1 MPILALLFLM
11 TIGVALP
18 TPPAAPTV
26 QSPEE
31 VLVRIET
38 EQGAIV
44 VAIDTVRAPVTAA
57 NFLRYVDGGHYAGGR
72 FHRTVRRNPDNQ
84 PVSPVKIEVIQ
95 AGAARER
102 AGFAP
107 IRLERT
113 SVTGLRHLDGVI
125 SMARLGPDTATSD
138 FFICVGDQPEL
149 DFGGKRNP
157 DGQGFAAFGR
167 VVAGMEVVR
176 RIHQSPVSEQA
187 LNPPV
192 SIRRIQR
199 VTPGVTVE
207 SPLAGQVTIY
217 RDKFGVPHIFGK
229 TDAAAIFGLMYAQCE
244 DNFWQLEQDLLR
256 SIGRAAESSGEKGVA
271 NDRLYRAFEVER
283 LSKEEYERLPS
294 SLRAICDAYAAGIN
308 HYLARQFDPRSRS
321 GRPGLLERA
330 EPWHIL
336 ATSRMGRLGGLN
348 RVGLPVS
355 AIRIGEPIGATALAD
370 RPAGSGGPEVPEL
383 LDEQDSLLALERTIA
398 IDPDAGSNMWAIG
411 PAKSATGNPMLLIN
425 PHVGFFG
432 GGQRYEA
439 HLHSEEGL
447 DVYGFAILGTPYIRS
462 GFTANLGWSHTN
474 NYADTVDGYLETFDR
489 AGAPLDYRYGA
500 GYRTATEWEDSIQ
513 VKTAAGLETRRYR
526 FRRTHHGP
534 LIGELNGRPV
544 AARVARLSEGGEL
557 AQRVAMNRARNFSE
571 FRAALARVALT
582 GSNTLYADRTGKIYY
597 VHGNAMPRRPL
608 GPDWSKPVDGSQT
621 GTEWQGYHRLDEL
634 PNRLNPPAGYL
645 QNCNS
650 TPFLMTGGR
659 GNPDRRR
666 YPDYMVP
673 EEDTARAR
681 SSRRILEGRRKFTF
695 EEWTTAATDTT
706 VEEAA
711 RGIEELAAEWELLK
725 REDEARA
732 EQIKPVLLELK
743 AWDRVARID
752 SAPTTLFLL
761 WFERV
766 RNGEGSDLGITLRGD
781 SPGAAG
787 PGEKFRRLEAL
798 EAVVAALQRDF
809 GDWRLPWGA
818 INRLQRVF
826 TSGEAPFSDRE
837 PSYPV
842 AGGPGAAGMVFTYNT
857 RPEKGQLRRYGI
869 SGNSFIAVV
878 EFGRK
883 LQARS
888 TLVFGQSADPLSPHY
903 VDQAELYA
911 AGRFKTVRFAL
922 SEIRANLESE
932 YRP

>member
-1 MPILALLFLM
+1 
-11 TIGVALP
+11 
-18 TPPAAPTV
+18 
-26 QSPEE
+26 
-31 VLVRIET
+31 
-38 EQGAIV
+38 
-44 VAIDTVRAPVTAA
+44 
-57 NFLRYVDGGHYAGGR
+57 
-72 FHRTVRRNPDNQ
+72 
-84 PVSPVKIEVIQ
+84 
-95 AGAARER
+95 
-102 AGFAP
+102 
-107 IRLERT
+107 
-113 SVTGLRHLDGVI
+113 
-125 SMARLGPDTATSD
+125 
-138 FFICVGDQPEL
+138 
-149 DFGGKRNP
+149 
-157 DGQGFAAFGR
+157 
-167 VVAGMEVVR
+167 
-176 RIHQSPVSEQA
+176 
-187 LNPPV
+187 
-192 SIRRIQR
+192 
-199 VTPGVTVE
+199 
-207 SPLAGQVTIY
+207 
-217 RDKFGVPHIFGK
+217 
-229 TDAAAIFGLMYAQCE
+229 
-244 DNFWQLEQDLLR
+244 
-256 SIGRAAESSGEKGVA
+256 AAESSGEKGVA

-283 LSKEEYERLPS
+283 LSKEEYERLPP

-321 GRPGLLERA
+321 GRPGLLERV

-348 RVGLPVS
+348 RVGIPVS

-370 RPAGSGGPEVPEL
+370 GPEG
-383 LDEQDSLLALERTIA
+383 LDRLESLLALERTIS
-398 IDPDAGSNMWAIG
+398 IDPAEGSNMWAIG

-447 DVYGFAILGTPYIRS
+447 NVYGFAILGTPYIRS

-500 GYRTATEWEDSIQ
+500 GYRTATEWEESIQ

-534 LIGELNGRPV
+534 IIGELNGRPV
-544 AARVARLSEGGEL
+544 AARVARLAEGGEL
-557 AQRVAMNRARNFSE
+557 AQRVAMNRARNFTE

-597 VHGNAMPRRPL
+597 VHGNAMPRRPR

-650 TPFLMTGGR
+650 TPFLMTAGR

-666 YPDYMVP
+666 YPGYMVP

-766 RNGEGSDLGITLRGD
+766 RNGQGSDLGIALRGEG
-781 SPGAAG
+781 PGAAA

-798 EAVVAALQRDF
+798 EAVAAALQRDF

-826 TSGEAPFSDRE
+826 TSGEEPFSDRE

-842 AGGPGAAGMVFTYNT
+842 AGGPGAAGMVFTYNA

-878 EFGRK
+878 EFGRQ

-911 AGRFKTVRFAL
+911 AGRFKPVRFAL
-922 SEIRANLESE
+922 AEIRANLESE